1 MNTTYLYRTQLVVNA
16 GVGTSFS
23 ATLLRNIGYSPKQS
37 TILNV
42 PSGCITIAA
51 VLLAGIGTR
60 FIKQRWLF
68 ICIAAIPSAL
78 AGALM
83 SFVRTR
89 SGVLA
94 GVLLIQ
100 FNVAVTPI
108 MYSWVAAN
116 IAGNTKRPIVTALA
130 ACAFNLGNVIG
141 PQTFQARDAPQ
152 YIPAKITI
160 MATVCSGAVVSVV
173 LMLYYRWENARR
185 DRKYGVGGVNGGMNE
200 AEVRENWEDMTDRE
214 NTTFRYVL

>member
-1 MNTTYLYRTQLVVNA
+1 
-16 GVGTSFS
+16 
-23 ATLLRNIGYSPKQS
+23 
-37 TILNV
+37 
-42 PSGCITIAA
+42 
-51 VLLAGIGTR
+51 
-60 FIKQRWLF
+60 
-68 ICIAAIPSAL
+68 
-78 AGALM
+78 M
-83 SFVRTR
+83 SFVRSR

-116 IAGNTKRPIVTALA
+116 IAGNTKRPVVTALA
-130 ACAFNLGNVIG
+130 AVAFNLGNVIG

-160 MATVCSGAVVSVV
+160 MATVCSGAIVSVV
-173 LMLYYRWENARR
+173 LMVYYRWENARR
-185 DRKYGVGGVNGGMNE
+185 DRKYGVNGESNE
-200 AEVRENWEDMTDRE
+200 AEVGENWEDMTDRE

>member
-1 MNTTYLYRTQLVVNA
+1 
-16 GVGTSFS
+16 
-23 ATLLRNIGYSPKQS
+23 
-37 TILNV
+37 
-42 PSGCITIAA
+42 
-51 VLLAGIGTR
+51 
-60 FIKQRWLF
+60 
-68 ICIAAIPSAL
+68 
-78 AGALM
+78 M
-83 SFVRTR
+83 SFVRTK

-130 ACAFNLGNVIG
+130 ACAFNLGNIIG

-160 MATVCSGAVVSVV
+160 MATVCSGALISVV

-185 DRKYGVGGVNGGMNE
+185 DREYGVNGQRNE
-200 AEVRENWEDMTDRE
+200 AEARENWEDMTDRE